1 VSAGVP
7 VALNSFHKENIMDTN
22 NFVCRSC
29 GSRKFFNAGTVQRHY
44 LIIDKADEE
53 AEGSPSMQ
61 HEMVH
66 LYACASCTTAFLL
79 PPAFTVGTILKESDG
94 ELEDEDVI
102 SSHLH
107 PSQLAEED

>member
-1 VSAGVP
+1 
-7 VALNSFHKENIMDTN
+7 
-22 NFVCRSC
+22 
-29 GSRKFFNAGTVQRHY
+29 
-44 LIIDKADEE
+44 
-53 AEGSPSMQ
+53 MQ